1 MTDVSLWAQFRG
13 LLPRAPR
20 LLVEVI
26 AHDTDGTSIVQLPGT
41 ASQFKAL
48 GTNVAEGA
56 FAFVRDGVIEGE
68 APVVST
74 ILDLSV

>member
-1 MTDVSLWAQFRG
+1 MSDISLWAQFRG

-26 AHDTDGTSIVQLPGT
+26 AHDTDGTSIVQLAGT
-41 ASQFKAL
+41 TSQFKAL
-48 GTNVAEGA
+48 GTSVPEGA
-56 FAFVRDGVIEGE
+56 FAIVRDGVIEGE

-74 ILDLSV
+74 ILDLAV

>member
-1 MTDVSLWAQFRG
+1 MTDIALWAQFRG

-26 AHDTDGTSIVQLPGT
+26 THDTDGTSIVQLVGT

-74 ILDLSV
+74 LLDLAV